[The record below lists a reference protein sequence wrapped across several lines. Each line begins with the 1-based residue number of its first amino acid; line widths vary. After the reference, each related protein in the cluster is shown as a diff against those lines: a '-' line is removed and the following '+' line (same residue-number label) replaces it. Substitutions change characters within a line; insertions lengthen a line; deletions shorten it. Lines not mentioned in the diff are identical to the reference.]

1 MDLNDKILSDEDYL
15 NELNNNIIYNSSNIV
30 EKDGILLN
38 NTNSQYI

>member
-1 MDLNDKILSDEDYL
+1 MDLNDKLLSDEDYL

-30 EKDGILLN
+30 EKDGILLD

>member
-1 MDLNDKILSDEDYL
+1 MDLNDKLLSDEDYL
-15 NELNNNIIYNSSNIV
+15 NELNDNIIYNSSNII